1 MLTSQIWWY
10 LSRGSG
16 IVAWM
21 TMGATCL
28 WGIVMVTRTFGSAR
42 PAWMLDMHRWFGA
55 LTIITTTLHL
65 LALVA
70 DNYVHF
76 GWREILLP
84 GASEWKTTAVTWGV
98 LTFYLMVAI
107 QATSLVMRHLP
118 RRLWHT
124 IHLFSYVMFGFATV
138 HGALAGTD
146 RANRPYVL
154 AVVLAVAAVALGLV
168 ARITRRATRR
178 RPNAMPTTPRVT
190 EAELSRSGR

>member
-1 MLTSQIWWY
+1 MLTPQIWWY

-21 TMGATCL
+21 TTGATCF
-28 WGIVMVTRTFGSAR
+28 WGILMVTRAFRAAR
-42 PAWMLDMHRWFGA
+42 PAWMLDLHRWFGA

-65 LALVA
+65 VALVA

-84 GASEWKTTAVTWGV
+84 GASEWKASAVTWGV
-98 LTFYLMVAI
+98 LALYLMLAI
-107 QATSLVMRHLP
+107 QATSLVMHRLP
-118 RRLWHT
+118 RRLWHGV
-124 IHLFSYVMFGFATV
+124 HLFSYVMFGFATV

-154 AVVLAVAAVALGLV
+154 AVVLAVTTIVLGLV
-168 ARITRRATRR
+168 VRITRRAPKRPTR
-178 RPNAMPTTPRVT
+178 TTVPR
-190 EAELSRSGR
+190 AELTRTSR